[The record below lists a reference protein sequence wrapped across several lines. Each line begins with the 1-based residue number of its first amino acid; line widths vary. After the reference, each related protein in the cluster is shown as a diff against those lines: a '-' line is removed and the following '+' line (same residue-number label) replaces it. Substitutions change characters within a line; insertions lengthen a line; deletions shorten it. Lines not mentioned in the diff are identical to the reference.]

1 MGLNIIQIGSH
12 KGDDDLTKIIKNIKS
27 EDISKIILVEP
38 QQEFNTN
45 LNDVYNGYNI
55 TIENIVITP
64 NENETEIT
72 FYSCSEDLDKEISSI
87 KKEHLFKHNKYNFNE
102 TKIKC
107 LTLNSLLLK
116 HNIFDLDLLF
126 IDAEGIDGEIIK
138 SIDFEKFNIKK
149 IFYENLHIN
158 NMQIK
163 KFLEEKNFSIKENVL
178 TNGWTNEAIKNN

>member
-1 MGLNIIQIGSH
+1 
-12 KGDDDLTKIIKNIKS
+12 
-27 EDISKIILVEP
+27 
-38 QQEFNTN
+38 
-45 LNDVYNGYNI
+45 
-55 TIENIVITP
+55 
-64 NENETEIT
+64 
-72 FYSCSEDLDKEISSI
+72 
-87 KKEHLFKHNKYNFNE
+87 
-102 TKIKC
+102 
-107 LTLNSLLLK
+107 
-116 HNIFDLDLLF
+116 LLF

>member
-1 MGLNIIQIGSH
+1 
-12 KGDDDLTKIIKNIKS
+12 
-27 EDISKIILVEP
+27 
-38 QQEFNTN
+38 
-45 LNDVYNGYNI
+45 
-55 TIENIVITP
+55 
-64 NENETEIT
+64 
-72 FYSCSEDLDKEISSI
+72 
-87 KKEHLFKHNKYNFNE
+87 
-102 TKIKC
+102 
-107 LTLNSLLLK
+107 
-116 HNIFDLDLLF
+116 LF

>member
-12 KGDDDLTKIIKNIKS
+12 KGNDDLTKIIKNIKS

-72 FYSCSEDLDKEISSI
+72 FYYI
-87 KKEHLFKHNKYNFNE
+87 
-102 TKIKC
+102 
-107 LTLNSLLLK
+107 
-116 HNIFDLDLLF
+116 
-126 IDAEGIDGEIIK
+126 
-138 SIDFEKFNIKK
+138 
-149 IFYENLHIN
+149 
-158 NMQIK
+158 
-163 KFLEEKNFSIKENVL
+163 
-178 TNGWTNEAIKNN
+178 